1 MYLWTLD
8 ADGLLSQALLT
19 GNFEAAV
26 EICMIENKMAEAIIL
41 AIAGGPDLLSR
52 TQKRFF
58 QKSKCSIGRVW
69 RFKILLFSRLYLPV
83 NLVLLHHTMLQE
95 LVRIHDRACVI
106 VN

>member
-1 MYLWTLD
+1 MILWWLLYLWTLD

-69 RFKILLFSRLYLPV
+69 SLKFFYFQDFIYLS
-83 NLVLLHHTMLQE
+83 T
-95 LVRIHDRACVI
+95 
-106 VN
+106 

>member
-1 MYLWTLD
+1 MTVCCDVSEGFFCICLD

-26 EICMIENKMAEAIIL
+26 EICLCENKMAEAIIL

-58 QKSKCSIGRVW
+58 QQSKCSIGRVW
-69 RFKILLFSRLYLPV
+69 KFLSV
-83 NLVLLHHTMLQE
+83 E
-95 LVRIHDRACVI
+95 S
-106 VN
+106 

>member
-1 MYLWTLD
+1 MSCTEIVLISHYSSYHTSD

-26 EICMIENKMAEAIIL
+26 EICMCENKMAEAIIL

-58 QKSKCSIGRVW
+58 QKSKCSIGRVSH
-69 RFKILLFSRLYLPV
+69 FCNHSKC
-83 NLVLLHHTMLQE
+83 M
-95 LVRIHDRACVI
+95 
-106 VN
+106 